1 MDNPMTDPAP
11 KPPEFDF
18 ALEFAESEQGS
29 GGWFSYYSLLTD
41 GGVPSDI
48 LIRDDRRNRDE
59 NCTEALAKEVV
70 RRWNQAA
77 KAVDEEAIRRD
88 EMERCCGMLIDLFGP
103 DSTAEA
109 YIRGRDRKGG
119 G

>member
-1 MDNPMTDPAP
+1 MTDIAQQIA
-11 KPPEFDF
+11 D
-18 ALEFAESEQGS
+18 EFAQEGLWDSCAS
-29 GGWFSYYSLLTD
+29 K
-41 GGVPSDI
+41 
-48 LIRDDRRNRDE
+48 IRAE
-59 NCTEALAKEVV
+59 LAQL
-70 RRWNQAA
+70 RARAA
-77 KAVDEEAIRRD
+77 KAADEEAIRRD